1 MVKLKRDYNREESF
15 KKDLKATKPKIRRRS
30 KKTRRNKEEVDNV
43 INSIENCETFTR

>member
-15 KKDLKATKPKIRRRS
+15 KKELKATEPKFRRRP

-43 INSIENCETFTR
+43 INSIEDYPTFTR